1 MVEDQHD
8 RGRRDGDFALATVT
22 EIERELPFHLVGAGC
37 DFYQY
42 PVDRPFGYPAFQWI
56 QTIRGSGELLNDRFR
71 AAVPE
76 SHGMLLYPDE
86 PHRYHALE
94 APWYVNW
101 ITFSGRDVEGIL
113 HHLGILHTD
122 VLSVSAPDHI
132 AETIRAALDTL
143 KSRNPL
149 HGIDASVIAYQL
161 LMDLL
166 KFIRRDGESS
176 HGTNSSRLATAF
188 EFIEDHIHRQIAIAE
203 LAQRVGVS
211 EQYFCEIF
219 KNVTGKRPME
229 YINQRR
235 IERAKELLV
244 REPELPIQGV
254 GARVGLES
262 ASYFATVFRK
272 HAQMSP
278 RQFRETNA

>member
-1 MVEDQHD
+1 MEDQHD
-8 RGRRDGDFALATVT
+8 RGRRDGGFSLATVT

-56 QTIRGSGELLNDRFR
+56 QTIRGSGELIIDRANFV
-71 AAVPE
+71 VPE

-86 PHRYHALE
+86 THRYHALE

-101 ITFSGRDVEGIL
+101 ITFSGHDVEGVL
-113 HHLGILHTD
+113 HHLGILQTE
-122 VLSVSAPDHI
+122 VLSVSAPEII
-132 AETIRAALDTL
+132 AETIHAALRTL

-149 HGIDASVIAYQL
+149 HGIDASVFAYQF

-166 KFIRRDGESS
+166 KYVQPGGQDS
-176 HGTNSSRLATAF
+176 HGTNTSRLADAF
-188 EFIEDHIHRQIAIAE
+188 QLIENEIHRQIAIEE
-203 LAQRVGVS
+203 LAATVGVT
-211 EQYFCEIF
+211 EQYFCQIF
-219 KNVTGKRPME
+219 KNVTGKRPVE

-235 IERAKELLV
+235 VERAKEILL
-244 REPELPIQGV
+244 REPDTCVRDV

-262 ASYFATVFRK
+262 SSYFATVFRK
-272 HAQMSP
+272 CANMSP